1 MGKSVKFTNT
11 YSIAQN
17 SADSRKSDAIPIE
30 ERKTPFYA
38 LLEFDS
44 QDQVNISGG
53 KSNAKGK
60 SFAGDYDV
68 GREVYRP

>member
-1 MGKSVKFTNT
+1 M
-11 YSIAQN
+11 
-17 SADSRKSDAIPIE
+17 E
-30 ERKTPFYA
+30 ERELPFYG
-38 LLEFDS
+38 LFEFDS
-44 QDQVNISGG
+44 PDQVNLSEG